1 MPVVRANGAQLHYED
16 SGHGDEVLLLAHG
29 LLMDHTMYA
38 AQRRAL
44 EGRFRVIAYD
54 HRGQGLSPPAEGGYD
69 MDTLCDDAAQL
80 IHALGLPSVHVAG
93 LSMGGFVGLRLAARH
108 PDLVRSL
115 VLMDTSAD
123 AEPWRHALRFRAMQ
137 AGVALLGVRRFV
149 PAILPLMFGAST
161 LADPAQASM
170 VAHWRQ
176 KLLRLPRRI
185 VGPVGGVIGRDDV
198 HGELAAIR
206 CPVLVVVGE
215 EDRTTPP
222 HCSERLAA
230 GIAGAELLRLPGCGH
245 SCALEQPGV
254 VAAAIEAFLA
264 RAISAAGR
272 PVPAARAA
280 G

>member
-1 MPVVRANGAQLHYED
+1 MPYAAINGQQLHYLD
-16 SGHGDEVLLLAHG
+16 TGGSGPAIVFSHG
-29 LLMDHTMYA
+29 LLMDHTMFA

-44 EGRFRVIAYD
+44 ASRYRVIAYD

-170 VAHWRQ
+170 VAHWPFSSRRMP
-176 KLLRLPRRI
+176 KSSIASLTCLDLP
-185 VGPVGGVIGRDDV
+185 
-198 HGELAAIR
+198 
-206 CPVLVVVGE
+206 
-215 EDRTTPP
+215 EDFF
-222 HCSERLAA
+222 
-230 GIAGAELLRLPGCGH
+230 
-245 SCALEQPGV
+245 
-254 VAAAIEAFLA
+254 AF
-264 RAISAAGR
+264 
-272 PVPAARAA
+272 
-280 G
+280 